1 MDYKMIRL
9 EQTEEIAVIT
19 LDYAPTLNALDMN
32 MSLELEDALKKAE
45 TDPDVKI
52 VVITGAGRA
61 FCGGGDI
68 RYMKAHCKEPDFAK
82 ESMGPL
88 AKKLSEIVLYI
99 KNVKNRH
106 LCRSRSS
113 GRRRCESCFRV

>member
-45 TDPDVKI
+45 TAPDVKV
-52 VVITGAGRA
+52 VVITGA
-61 FCGGGDI
+61 
-68 RYMKAHCKEPDFAK
+68 
-82 ESMGPL
+82 
-88 AKKLSEIVLYI
+88 
-99 KNVKNRH
+99 
-106 LCRSRSS
+106 
-113 GRRRCESCFRV
+113 

>member
-9 EQTEEIAVIT
+9 EQTEGIAVIT

-68 RYMKAHCKEPDFAK
+68 RYMKAHCEEPDGKAK
-82 ESMGPL
+82 DTVKVPPGFSKEQIS
-88 AKKLSEIVLYI
+88 LS
-99 KNVKNRH
+99 
-106 LCRSRSS
+106 SS
-113 GRRRCESCFRV
+113 GKKIARKM

>member
-9 EQTEEIAVIT
+9 EQTEGIAVIT

-68 RYMKAHCKEPDFAK
+68 RYMKAHCEEPDFAT
-82 ESMGPL
+82 ESMGPWL
-88 AKKLSEIVLYI
+88 
-99 KNVKNRH
+99 KNYLKSF
-106 LCRSRSS
+106 CT
-113 GRRRCESCFRV
+113 

>member
-61 FCGGGDI
+61 
-68 RYMKAHCKEPDFAK
+68 
-82 ESMGPL
+82 SPL
-88 AKKLSEIVLYI
+88 
-99 KNVKNRH
+99 
-106 LCRSRSS
+106 
-113 GRRRCESCFRV
+113 